1 MKITTRA
8 EPRFFVELSLENAK
22 LIRDVCAKSR
32 NPLARE
38 AFAISEAWVIY
49 VDLLADDFLKERMVN
64 ATHSQLIA
72 LTRVLAAPGPME
84 VDKMGRVLAIWSL
97 FDSALKS
104 AESSLGSFYQSAV
117 SVALLSPVSPIF
129 GIEQ

>member
-22 LIRDVCAKSR
+22 VIRDVCAKSR

-49 VDLLADDFLKERMVN
+49 VDLLAEERMVN

-84 VDKMGRVLAIWSL
+84 VDKMERVLAIWSL

-129 GIEQ
+129 IEQ